1 MKRRAA
7 ACATALGVVLS
18 ACGGGDP
25 GSFEVGPDPELPPP
39 QRGLLPSMTVAEP
52 APWGDRQPTV
62 PEGYTIAAIAT
73 DLAIPRQTLVLP
85 NGDIL
90 VAEGRGGNA
99 PALKPK
105 DVIAGYIK
113 AQGTTAVEGGN
124 RLTLLRDGDGDGT
137 YEVQTVFAYDLNA
150 PYGLALVGNALY
162 VANQDALVRFAYR
175 EGQTRAAGAPVK
187 VTDLP
192 SAINHHW
199 TKALAASPDGRFLY
213 VGIGS
218 NSNITERGMVAEVD
232 RAMIWEIEAATG
244 RHKPYATGLR
254 NPTALAFHPET
265 GELWAVVNERD
276 EIGPNLVPDYLT
288 SVREGGFY
296 GWPYSYWGQNVDDRV
311 RPQDPAKV
319 ASAIV
324 PDYSLG
330 SHVAAL
336 GLDFS
341 TPAMGAG
348 FAEGA
353 FVGEHGSW
361 NRKDP
366 VGYKVIF
373 VPFRGGRPAGQPID
387 FVTGFRGEDGKTR
400 GRPVGVTVDPRGA
413 LIVADDLSNTVWR
426 VTPRSRLSQR

>member
-1 MKRRAA
+1 MSRSSLLAA
-7 ACATALGVVLS
+7 AALAALLS
-18 ACGGGDP
+18 ACGGN
-25 GSFEVGPDPELPPP
+25 GSDLDATHLGPDPALPEPH
-39 QRGLLPSMTVAEP
+39 RGLLPSMTVANP

-62 PEGYTIAAIAT
+62 PDGYTIAAIAT
-73 DLAIPRQTLVLP
+73 DLKIPRQTLVLP

-90 VAEGRGGNA
+90 VAEGRGGSA

-113 AQGTTAVEGGN
+113 AQGTTSVESGN

-137 YEVQTVFAYDLNA
+137 YEEQTVFAGNLNA
-150 PYGLALVGNALY
+150 PYGLALVDGSLY
-162 VANQDALVRFAYR
+162 VANQDALVRFDYR
-175 EGQTRAAGAPVK
+175 DGQTRASGPPVK

-199 TKALAASPDGRFLY
+199 TKALAPSPDGRFLY

-218 NSNITERGMVAEVD
+218 NSNITERGMTAEVD
-232 RAMIWEIEAATG
+232 RAMVWEVDARTG
-244 RHKPYATGLR
+244 AHRPYATGLR
-254 NPTALAFHPET
+254 NPTALAIQPGT
-265 GELWAVVNERD
+265 DELWAVVNERD

-288 SVREGGFY
+288 SVQEGGFY
-296 GWPYSYWGQNVDDRV
+296 GWPYSYWGQHVDGRV
-311 RPQDPAKV
+311 RPQDPQKV

-341 TPAMGAG
+341 TPAMGAE
-348 FAEGA
+348 FAEGV

-361 NRKDP
+361 NRAVP

-373 VPFRGGRPAGQPID
+373 VPFRDGRPAGPPVD
-387 FVTGFRGEDGKTR
+387 FVTGFLAEDGKTR

-413 LIVADDLSNTVWR
+413 LIIADDLSNTVWR
-426 VTPRSRLSQR
+426 VTPEF